1 MSLEF
6 QRSSYY
12 DRVNDIINKLVL
24 KNSPSDNEII
34 RNRFLYEVTQYE
46 HKRDNVQKYYNGL
59 RFVMTIGSILLPAI
73 LSIGQMDPAKLPKN
87 FDTITYW
94 ASWSLS
100 LTITA
105 CNGFLQLFS
114 LDKNYLGYSL
124 VVEQLKTEGW
134 QYFQLSGKYENA
146 KTHEQSFKQFCKS
159 IESIK
164 RKQIEQEYNGK
175 GEDKKKKFDF
185 EEELKDTLP
194 KQFQQKQIE
203 GHTTNT
209 SSTNISSTNIPSTT
223 PPNPLSTLDTLLDV
237 GDSVTDLKQ
246 SLKGAS
252 DELLGHTTDVL
263 GDVAKGI
270 LDRSLESMEE
280 GNSSGNNPTGNNP
293 SGNNPSDNK
302 STDKLDN
309 KSKGSE

>member
-1 MSLEF
+1 MENLIDGLSLENKT
-6 QRSSYY
+6 Y
-12 DRVNDIINKLVL
+12 NDIIKLRYL
-24 KNSPSDNEII
+24 EEID
-34 RNRFLYEVTQYE
+34 YYQK
-46 HKRDNVQKYYNGL
+46 KRDKTKYYYNFF
-59 RFVMTIGSILLPAI
+59 RFSVTTGSILLPAI

-87 FDTITYW
+87 FDQISYW
-94 ASWSLS
+94 ATWIISLLVTMS
-100 LTITA
+100 
-105 CNGFLQLFS
+105 NGFLQLFS

-185 EEELKDTLP
+185 SEELNSTLP
-194 KQFQQKQIE
+194 QQFQQKQIE
-203 GHTTNT
+203 GQT
-209 SSTNISSTNIPSTT
+209 TNISSMNIPTTT
-223 PPNPLSTLDTLLDV
+223 PPNPISTLLDV
-237 GDSVTDLKQ
+237 GDSVADLKQ

-280 GNSSGNNPTGNNP
+280 GKPSGNNPTGNKP
-293 SGNNPSDNK
+293 SGNNSSDN
-302 STDKLDN
+302 SDN
-309 KSKGSE
+309 NKPKGSE

>member
-6 QRSSYY
+6 QRSTYY
-12 DRVNDIINKLVL
+12 DRVNEIINKLVL

-34 RNRFLYEVTQYE
+34 KNRFLYEVMNYE
-46 HKRDNVQKYYNGL
+46 YKRDSINKYYNGL

-73 LSIGQMDPAKLPKN
+73 LSIGQMDPAKLPRN

-94 ASWSLS
+94 TSWSLS

-114 LDKNYLGYSL
+114 LDKNYIAYSL

-146 KTHEQSFKQFCKS
+146 QNHGQAFKQFCKS
-159 IESIK
+159 VEGVK

-175 GEDKKKKFDF
+175 GEDKKNKFNF
-185 EEELKDTLP
+185 SEELNNTLP
-194 KQFQQKQIE
+194 KQYQNKQIE
-203 GHTTNT
+203 APKTN
-209 SSTNISSTNIPSTT
+209 PS
-223 PPNPLSTLDTLLDV
+223 STLDTLLDV

-246 SLKGAS
+246 SLKGVTS
-252 DELLGHTTDVL
+252 VL
-263 GDVAKGI
+263 DQTDVAKGVA
-270 LDRSLESMEE
+270 LESVDRSLESMEE
-280 GNSSGNNPTGNNP
+280 GNPGGNNPT
-293 SGNNPSDNK
+293 
-302 STDKLDN
+302 DN

>member
-24 KNSPSDNEII
+24 RNSPSDNEII

-185 EEELKDTLP
+185 EEELNSTLP
-194 KQFQQKQIE
+194 QQFQNKQIE
-203 GHTTNT
+203 APKTNT
-209 SSTNISSTNIPSTT
+209 PSTNIPTT
-223 PPNPLSTLDTLLDV
+223 NMPQNPLSTLDTLLDV
-237 GDSVTDLKQ
+237 GDSVADLKQ

-252 DELLGHTTDVL
+252 GILDETT
-263 GDVAKGI
+263 DVAKGMAI
-270 LDRSLESMEE
+270 ELVDRSLETMEE
-280 GNSSGNNPTGNNP
+280 GNPTGNNP
-293 SGNNPSDNK
+293 SSNKSNGNNPTDNK
-302 STDKLDN
+302 P
-309 KSKGSE
+309 KGSE

>member
-1 MSLEF
+1 M
-6 QRSSYY
+6 
-12 DRVNDIINKLVL
+12 DIINKLVL
-24 KNSPSDNEII
+24 RNSPSDNEII

-87 FDTITYW
+87 FDIITYW

-146 KTHEQSFKQFCKS
+146 KTHEQSFKQFCNPYNALPIACAFNSNGDAIIASANAFNTLITKS
-159 IESIK
+159 ECSGFIRCIP
-164 RKQIEQEYNGK
+164 YNA
-175 GEDKKKKFDF
+175 DA
-185 EEELKDTLP
+185 T
-194 KQFQQKQIE
+194 
-203 GHTTNT
+203 
-209 SSTNISSTNIPSTT
+209 
-223 PPNPLSTLDTLLDV
+223 
-237 GDSVTDLKQ
+237 
-246 SLKGAS
+246 
-252 DELLGHTTDVL
+252 
-263 GDVAKGI
+263 
-270 LDRSLESMEE
+270 
-280 GNSSGNNPTGNNP
+280 
-293 SGNNPSDNK
+293 
-302 STDKLDN
+302 
-309 KSKGSE
+309 

>member
-6 QRSSYY
+6 QRSTYY
-12 DRVNDIINKLVL
+12 DRVNKIIDSLVL

-34 RNRFLYEVTQYE
+34 KNRFLYEVMNYE
-46 HKRDNVQKYYNGL
+46 YKRDSINKYYNGL

-94 ASWSLS
+94 TSWSLS

-114 LDKNYLGYSL
+114 LDKNYIAYSL

-146 KTHEQSFKQFCKS
+146 QNHGQAFKQFCKS
-159 IESIK
+159 VEGVK

-175 GEDKKKKFDF
+175 GEDKKNKFNF
-185 EEELKDTLP
+185 SEELNNTLP
-194 KQFQQKQIE
+194 KQYQPKQIE
-203 GHTTNT
+203 GPKTNP
-209 SSTNISSTNIPSTT
+209 SSTNIPSTT
-223 PPNPLSTLDTLLDV
+223 PPNPLSTLLDV
-237 GDSVTDLKQ
+237 GDSVADLKQ
-246 SLKGAS
+246 SLKGVS
-252 DELLGHTTDVL
+252 GILDETT
-263 GDVAKGI
+263 DVAKGVA
-270 LDRSLESMEE
+270 LELVDRSLETMEE
-280 GNSSGNNPTGNNP
+280 GNPIGNKP
-293 SGNNPSDNK
+293 S
-302 STDKLDN
+302 DN

>member
-6 QRSSYY
+6 QRSTYY
-12 DRVNDIINKLVL
+12 DRVNKIIDSLVL

-34 RNRFLYEVTQYE
+34 KNRFLYEVMNYE
-46 HKRDNVQKYYNGL
+46 YKRDSINKYYNGL

-94 ASWSLS
+94 TSWSLS

-114 LDKNYLGYSL
+114 LDKNYIAYSL

-146 KTHEQSFKQFCKS
+146 QNHGQAFKQFCKS
-159 IESIK
+159 VEGVK

-175 GEDKKKKFDF
+175 GEDKKNKFNF
-185 EEELKDTLP
+185 SEELNSTLP
-194 KQFQQKQIE
+194 KQYQPKQI
-203 GHTTNT
+203 GVPKTNP
-209 SSTNISSTNIPSTT
+209 SS
-223 PPNPLSTLDTLLDV
+223 TLLDV

-246 SLKGAS
+246 SLKGVTS
-252 DELLGHTTDVL
+252 ILDQT
-263 GDVAKGI
+263 DVAKGVA
-270 LDRSLESMEE
+270 LELVDRSLETMEE
-280 GNSSGNNPTGNNP
+280 GNPTGNKPSGNNPT
-293 SGNNPSDNK
+293 NK
-302 STDKLDN
+302 SDDN

>member
-24 KNSPSDNEII
+24 RNSPSDNEII

-185 EEELKDTLP
+185 EEELNSTLP
-194 KQFQQKQIE
+194 QQFLNKQIE
-203 GHTTNT
+203 GPKTNT
-209 SSTNISSTNIPSTT
+209 SSTNI
-223 PPNPLSTLDTLLDV
+223 PPNSISTLLDV
-237 GDSVTDLKQ
+237 GDSVADLKQ
-246 SLKGAS
+246 SLKES
-252 DELLGHTTDVL
+252 S
-263 GDVAKGI
+263 GI
-270 LDRSLESMEE
+270 LDETTGVSKGVALELVDRSLETMEE
-280 GNSSGNNPTGNNP
+280 GNPSGNNHT
-293 SGNNPSDNK
+293 GNNPSDNK
-302 STDKLDN
+302 P
-309 KSKGSE
+309 KGSE

>member
-185 EEELKDTLP
+185 SEELNDILP
-194 KQFQQKQIE
+194 KQYQNETRQIKK
-203 GHTTNT
+203 
-209 SSTNISSTNIPSTT
+209 

-246 SLKGAS
+246 SLKGSAS
-252 DELLGHTTDVL
+252 ELLGKTTDITK
-263 GDVAKGI
+263 GVAKETFE
-270 LDRSLESMEE
+270 LVDRSLESMEE
-280 GNSSGNNPTGNNP
+280 GNP
-293 SGNNPSDNK
+293 SGNNPGDKSDSNK
-302 STDKLDN
+302 PKV
-309 KSKGSE
+309 SE

>member
-6 QRSSYY
+6 QRSTYY
-12 DRVNDIINKLVL
+12 DRVNKIIDSLVL

-34 RNRFLYEVTQYE
+34 KNRFLYEVMNYE
-46 HKRDNVQKYYNGL
+46 YKRDSINKYYNGL

-94 ASWSLS
+94 TSWSLS

-114 LDKNYLGYSL
+114 LDKNYIAYSL

-146 KTHEQSFKQFCKS
+146 QNHGQAFKQFCKS
-159 IESIK
+159 VEGVK

-175 GEDKKKKFDF
+175 GEDKKNKFNFSD
-185 EEELKDTLP
+185 ELNNTLP
-194 KQFQQKQIE
+194 KQYQPKQIE
-203 GHTTNT
+203 GPKTNP
-209 SSTNISSTNIPSTT
+209 SSTNIPSTT
-223 PPNPLSTLDTLLDV
+223 PQNPLTTLLDV
-237 GDSVTDLKQ
+237 GDSVADLKQ
-246 SLKGAS
+246 SLKGVS
-252 DELLGHTTDVL
+252 GILDETTDVSK
-263 GDVAKGI
+263 GVA
-270 LDRSLESMEE
+270 LEMVDRSLETMEE
-280 GNSSGNNPTGNNP
+280 GKP
-293 SGNNPSDNK
+293 SGNDP
-302 STDKLDN
+302 TDN

>member
-46 HKRDNVQKYYNGL
+46 HKRDNVKKYYNGL

-185 EEELKDTLP
+185 EEELNSTLP
-194 KQFQQKQIE
+194 QQFQQKQIE
-203 GHTTNT
+203 GPKTNT
-209 SSTNISSTNIPSTT
+209 SSTNIPSSTT
-223 PPNPLSTLDTLLDV
+223 PPNPLSTLLDV
-237 GDSVTDLKQ
+237 SDSVADLKQ

-252 DELLGHTTDVL
+252 GILDETT
-263 GDVAKGI
+263 DVAKGVSKETFESV
-270 LDRSLESMEE
+270 DRSLETMEE
-280 GNSSGNNPTGNNP
+280 GIMSGNNPTGNNRA
-293 SGNNPSDNK
+293 
-302 STDKLDN
+302 DN

>member
-6 QRSSYY
+6 QRSTYY
-12 DRVNDIINKLVL
+12 DRVNKIIDSLVL

-46 HKRDNVQKYYNGL
+46 HKRDSVQKYYNGL

-94 ASWSLS
+94 TSWSLS

-159 IESIK
+159 IETIK

-185 EEELKDTLP
+185 EEELNSTLP
-194 KQFQQKQIE
+194 KQYQQKQIKA
-203 GHTTNT
+203 
-209 SSTNISSTNIPSTT
+209 PS
-223 PPNPLSTLDTLLDV
+223 NPLSPLDTLLDV
-237 GDSVTDLKQ
+237 GDSVADLKQ
-246 SLKGAS
+246 SLKDVSGIL
-252 DELLGHTTDVL
+252 DETTGVSKS
-263 GDVAKGI
+263 VAKSVA
-270 LDRSLESMEE
+270 LELVDRSLETMEE
-280 GNSSGNNPTGNNP
+280 GNP
-293 SGNNPSDNK
+293 SGNKPDN
-302 STDKLDN
+302 N
-309 KSKGSE
+309 KSKGIAPS

>member
-12 DRVNDIINKLVL
+12 ERVNNIINKLVL

-46 HKRDNVQKYYNGL
+46 YKRDNVQKYYNGL

-87 FDTITYW
+87 FDNITYW
-94 ASWSLS
+94 TSWSLS

-114 LDKNYLGYSL
+114 LDKNYIAYSL

-146 KTHEQSFKQFCKS
+146 QNHGQAFKQFCKS
-159 IESIK
+159 VEGVK

-175 GEDKKKKFDF
+175 GEDKKNKFNFSD
-185 EEELKDTLP
+185 ELNNTLP
-194 KQFQQKQIE
+194 QQFQQKQI
-203 GHTTNT
+203 GGQTTNT
-209 SSTNISSTNIPSTT
+209 SSTNIPSTT

-237 GDSVTDLKQ
+237 GDSVADLKQ
-246 SLKGAS
+246 SLKGVS
-252 DELLGHTTDVL
+252 GILDETT
-263 GDVAKGI
+263 DVAKGVA
-270 LDRSLESMEE
+270 LEMVDRSLESMEE
-280 GNSSGNNPTGNNP
+280 GKTSG
-293 SGNNPSDNK
+293 NK
-302 STDKLDN
+302 STDKSDSN
-309 KSKGSE
+309 KPKGSE

>member
-24 KNSPSDNEII
+24 RNSPSDNEII

-46 HKRDNVQKYYNGL
+46 HKRDNIQKYYNGL

-114 LDKNYLGYSL
+114 LDKNYIAYSL

-185 EEELKDTLP
+185 SDELKDTLP
-194 KQFQQKQIE
+194 KQFQNETRQIKE
-203 GHTTNT
+203 
-209 SSTNISSTNIPSTT
+209 
-223 PPNPLSTLDTLLDV
+223 PPNPLSTLLDV
-237 GDSVTDLKQ
+237 GDSVADLKQ
-246 SLKGAS
+246 SLKGVS
-252 DELLGHTTDVL
+252 GILDETTDVSKS
-263 GDVAKGI
+263 VA
-270 LDRSLESMEE
+270 LELVDRSLETMEE
-280 GNSSGNNPTGNNP
+280 GNP
-293 SGNNPSDNK
+293 SGNNPAGNK
-302 STDKLDN
+302 PSGN